1 MLRVVLAAGAL
12 ALGSACAS
20 FGPPSAWE
28 QPPPS
33 PPTGPIVDAARL
45 HRSELANGLRLLVF
59 EDPRLPQLA
68 LGLAVRRGAASEPLE
83 RAGLATF
90 TAELL
95 TRGAGERD
103 ALGVAKVVDDLGA
116 SFDASADFDSLTVA
130 VAGLSRDADA
140 LFDVLA
146 DAVRRPRFEAAEAGK
161 VRKELLAVL
170 EQQKDNPGILARQAL
185 ARVLYDGH
193 RFGAPLPGTPAA
205 VAKLDAAAAA
215 AFHREVFVPGN
226 AIFFATGD
234 VRAADVRAR
243 VEAAFGDWPAGPIP
257 ALPPPPPSPTPPA
270 RRVVV
275 VDRGD
280 LVQAQ
285 IVLGHEGIARSDPDR
300 IPVLLL
306 NDVLGGA
313 GFTSRLMARV
323 RAEAGLTYGVY
334 SSFALRRAPGP
345 VAVVTSTR
353 VAEVRRTVDL
363 VLGELERTAREP
375 IAESELVSAQRLAA
389 GGFALSLETASDVT
403 EALVDVDVQGLPPD
417 TVDTYRARVMAV
429 TLPDAQRVAR
439 ERLHPERAAIVVV
452 GPARELAPA
461 LAGLGPVEVQQP

>member
-1 MLRVVLAAGAL
+1 MLRVALAAGAL
-12 ALGSACAS
+12 ALASACAS

>member
-1 MLRVVLAAGAL
+1 MLRVALAAGAL
-12 ALGSACAS
+12 ALASACAS

-33 PPTGPIVDAARL
+33 PPTGPIVDATRL

-429 TLPDAQRVAR
+429 TLPDTQRVAR